1 MAPLAEM
8 ARQNMEM
15 WAKMQASM
23 LSAFSPQ
30 STTDTG
36 ERDEKPEKPEKP
48 PRPEP
53 GRRRG

>member
-23 LSAFSPQ
+23 LSAFSPA
-30 STTDTG
+30 TTADKG
-36 ERDEKPEKPEKP
+36 AEKPEKPEKP